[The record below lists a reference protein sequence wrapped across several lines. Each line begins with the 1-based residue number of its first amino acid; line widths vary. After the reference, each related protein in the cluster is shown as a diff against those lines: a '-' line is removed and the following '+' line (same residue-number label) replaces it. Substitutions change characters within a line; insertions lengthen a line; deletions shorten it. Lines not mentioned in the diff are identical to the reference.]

1 MNTCYLIG
9 SAPFDKSC
17 LQTPLSGDFVIC
29 ADGGYDHALE
39 YGIQPDLGV
48 GDFDSSSRNVIE
60 IPCEVVRLQPE
71 KDDTD
76 MVSAARLGLQRGY
89 RKFAIYGG
97 FGGRFDHTYAN
108 LQLLSFLLD
117 HGAKGTILDGSH
129 QIWMISD
136 ETLLLSRKENHYLSV
151 FSYTDQCMGVT
162 LKGMKYPLDHAV
174 INSSF
179 PIGTSNEILEA
190 LGSIT
195 VERGKL
201 LVMLAPR

>member
-9 SAPFDKSC
+9 SASFDKTC
-17 LQTPLSGDFVIC
+17 LQMPLPGDFVIC

-39 YGIQPDLGV
+39 YGIQPDLVV
-48 GDFDSSSRNVIE
+48 GDFDSSSRNAKE

-89 RKFAIYGG
+89 RQFAIYGG

-117 HGAKGTILDGSH
+117 HGAEGTIVDGTH
-129 QIWMISD
+129 QIWMISGR
-136 ETLLLSRKENHYLSV
+136 TLVLSRKANHYLSV
-151 FSYTDQCMGVT
+151 FSYTDQCTGVT

-174 INSSF
+174 IDSSF

-190 LGSIT
+190 FGSIT
-195 VERGKL
+195 VEQGKL